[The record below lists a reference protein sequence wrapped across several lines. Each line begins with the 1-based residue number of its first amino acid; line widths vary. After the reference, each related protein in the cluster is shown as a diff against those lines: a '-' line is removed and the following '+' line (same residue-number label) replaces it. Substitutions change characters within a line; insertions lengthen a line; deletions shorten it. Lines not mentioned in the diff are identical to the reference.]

1 MAKRPKLGDMV
12 ATGNIQ
18 HGELVDGKNVSRTFE
33 PGDLV
38 DLSGDVLDGL
48 VACGAVR
55 ELRADVPGGPVEGAE

>member
-1 MAKRPKLGDMV
+1 MAKRPKIGDMV

-18 HGELVDGKNVSRTFE
+18 HGEMVDGKNVAKTFE

-38 DLSGDVLDGL
+38 DLSGDVMEGL

-55 ELRADVPGGPVEGAE
+55 ELRADTPGTPAEGAE